1 MFIRAQKTRAIYIKD
16 GNMKIDD
23 FVALVLEGYGKHNRA
38 IVTAYGSKKNLE
50 LGIRPLEIHQLA
62 IDEDNHT

>member
-1 MFIRAQKTRAIYIKD
+1 
-16 GNMKIDD
+16 MKIDD